1 MKRIWLIALMGI
13 VLTGLVSCGGDK
25 EEVKTYYTVTFDAGG
40 GTPVPEAQRVEA
52 GKTAA
57 APATAPAKQGYLFV
71 CWSADGTKAYDF
83 RTPVTRDLTL
93 RAKWQAEAVVEY
105 WQVTWELG
113 GGAWPA
119 EGDNHATQVLKGGTL
134 AEPAPPVKANHT
146 FEGWYKEAALTN
158 KVDFP
163 YDVSGITADFTL
175 YAKWQAE
182 EPLSLDK
189 TSIKLRTTDREK
201 LTVSGTSAGISWSS
215 SNTEVAK
222 VSDEGIVTATGAGT
236 AVIKAAAGSKSAEC
250 NVSVTA
256 SVLVVGEN
264 PYENK
269 KMVIWKNG
277 KELDLGSYAVDAT
290 IKSSVFIYD
299 GDIYITGRR
308 GENYSGNRYD
318 DVIVMKIQCAVPG
331 GSFNTHST
339 TMKREGRSAF
349 SEGMFISAGDVYV
362 AGYEILKRPGYS
374 EEYERAI
381 LWKNGT
387 RQVLFDNQTGEAEAR
402 SVFVSGKD
410 VYAAGNKYNSDAVI
424 WKNGQMQELA
434 RPEGC
439 LKTRAYSVFVAGND
453 VYVAGEASYEDKPV
467 DTYKPILWKNNV
479 PTVLDADYGTAYTVF
494 VAGTDVYVGG
504 QGKTC
509 SVWKNG
515 NPTDYAG
522 RPLIRSL
529 YVYDGKLYAA
539 EEGGLWIDGVKQ
551 SWGEYGKSV
560 FVK

>member
-1 MKRIWLIALMGI
+1 MKRIYLIALMGI
-13 VLTGLVSCGGDK
+13 VLTGLVSCSGDK
-25 EEVKTYYTVTFDAGG
+25 EDIKTFFTVSFDAEG
-40 GTPVPEAQRVEA
+40 GTPVPEAQCVEA
-52 GKTAA
+52 GKTATVPSA
-57 APATAPAKQGYLFV
+57 VPVRSGFV
-71 CWSADGTKAYDF
+71 FVAWTADGTTPYDF
-83 RTPVTRDLTL
+83 QL
-93 RAKWQAEAVVEY
+93 
-105 WQVTWELG
+105 
-113 GGAWPA
+113 
-119 EGDNHATQVLKGGTL
+119 
-134 AEPAPPVKANHT
+134 PVK
-146 FEGWYKEAALTN
+146 K
-158 KVDFP
+158 
-163 YDVSGITADFTL
+163 DFTL
-175 YAKWQAE
+175 RAKWQAE

-236 AVIKAAAGSKSAEC
+236 AVIKATAGSKSAEC
-250 NVSVTA
+250 NVGVTA
-256 SVLVVGEN
+256 SVLVVGKN

-269 KMVIWKNG
+269 KTVIWKNG

-331 GSFNTHST
+331 GSFNTNST

-349 SEGMFISAGDVYV
+349 SEGMFISGGDVYV

-381 LWKNGT
+381 LWKNGK

-424 WKNGQMQELA
+424 WKNGDMQELA
-434 RPEGC
+434 QPEGC

-504 QGKTC
+504 QGKTS

-515 NPTDYAG
+515 NPTNYTG
-522 RPLIRSL
+522 RPLIRAL
-529 YVYDGKLYAA
+529 YVYDGKVYAA

-551 SWGEYGKSV
+551 SWGKYGESV

>member
-1 MKRIWLIALMGI
+1 M
-13 VLTGLVSCGGDK
+13 
-25 EEVKTYYTVTFDAGG
+25 
-40 GTPVPEAQRVEA
+40 
-52 GKTAA
+52 
-57 APATAPAKQGYLFV
+57 LF
-71 CWSADGTKAYDF
+71 
-83 RTPVTRDLTL
+83 
-93 RAKWQAEAVVEY
+93 
-105 WQVTWELG
+105 
-113 GGAWPA
+113 
-119 EGDNHATQVLKGGTL
+119 
-134 AEPAPPVKANHT
+134 
-146 FEGWYKEAALTN
+146 
-158 KVDFP
+158 
-163 YDVSGITADFTL
+163 
-175 YAKWQAE
+175 
-182 EPLSLDK
+182 
-189 TSIKLRTTDREK
+189 
-201 LTVSGTSAGISWSS
+201 
-215 SNTEVAK
+215 
-222 VSDEGIVTATGAGT
+222 
-236 AVIKAAAGSKSAEC
+236 
-250 NVSVTA
+250 
-256 SVLVVGEN
+256 
-264 PYENK
+264 
-269 KMVIWKNG
+269 
-277 KELDLGSYAVDAT
+277 
-290 IKSSVFIYD
+290 
-299 GDIYITGRR
+299 
-308 GENYSGNRYD
+308 
-318 DVIVMKIQCAVPG
+318 
-331 GSFNTHST
+331 
-339 TMKREGRSAF
+339 RS
-349 SEGMFISAGDVYV
+349 
-362 AGYEILKRPGYS
+362 GYEILKRPGYS

-539 EEGGLWIDGVKQ
+539 EEGGLWIDGVKHLPKIGRA
-551 SWGEYGKSV
+551 SCRERV
-560 FVK
+560 